1 MAAMIRLTVF
11 LTVLALVLTG
21 VTASAVAFTHGN
33 IDAGIAFLWP
43 ALAIAV
49 VMGMALPRRSAA

>member
-1 MAAMIRLTVF
+1 MLRLAVF

-21 VTASAVAFTHGN
+21 VTASALAFSHGH

-43 ALAIAV
+43 ALAIAMV
-49 VMGMALPRRSAA
+49 LGIAMPGRKRA

>member
-1 MAAMIRLTVF
+1 MLRLAAF

-21 VTASAVAFTHGN
+21 VTASAFAFTHGN

-43 ALAIAV
+43 ALAIALV
-49 VMGMALPRRSAA
+49 LGMALPRRNVA